1 MSSSAEYQSDR
12 SGGKGFFILVWKRRG
27 GRHFSG
33 GLSDSSRRH
42 VIYALSYLLRSP
54 QLRSAMRRSGSQ
66 PTSYN
71 IELNISSPPSR
82 VRAVNHP
89 PRGDLREFVI

>member
-1 MSSSAEYQSDR
+1 MSSSAEYQSLR
-12 SGGKGFFILVWKRRG
+12 GVGKGFFILVWKRRG

-42 VIYALSYLLRSP
+42 VIYVLSYLLRSP
-54 QLRSAMRRSGSQ
+54 QPRSAMTCRGSQ
-66 PTSYN
+66 QSARYN

-82 VRAVNHP
+82 VRAVNHA
-89 PRGDLREFVI
+89 GEVI